1 MEDLKLQACILTV
14 ATGRRMMDGGGS
26 MNPL

>member
-14 ATGRRMMDGGGS
+14 ATGRRMMDGAGS